1 MAWDEENRLM
11 ALSDNDKTSR
21 YTYNATG
28 ERVVK
33 SHGYLEGM
41 YVNGAPQGLTFH
53 ETEDYTIYPAPILS
67 VSPSI
72 ISSAT
77 GAWPPKSVQAYSKT
91 PTAMARTS
99 SRPGR
104 KTTRCV

>member
-1 MAWDEENRLM
+1 MACDEENRLM

-41 YVNGAPQGLTFH
+41 YVNGAPQGLTSDCVNFRLRFGKTSKLLFLSAC
-53 ETEDYTIYPAPILS
+53 TEVPRDGGLHHLPRQYWL
-67 VSPSI
+67 
-72 ISSAT
+72 
-77 GAWPPKSVQAYSKT
+77 
-91 PTAMARTS
+91 
-99 SRPGR
+99 
-104 KTTRCV
+104 